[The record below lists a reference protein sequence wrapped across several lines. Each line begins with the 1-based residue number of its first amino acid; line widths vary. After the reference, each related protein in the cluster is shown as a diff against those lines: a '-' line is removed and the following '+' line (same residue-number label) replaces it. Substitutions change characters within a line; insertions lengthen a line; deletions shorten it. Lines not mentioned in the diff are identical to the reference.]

1 MLPSP
6 TALPAAAKINPSRE
20 LNCPRFDAIVFSPNR
35 HRSLAEVGLR
45 KSAIKR
51 FRLAKTAGAYAMIRA
66 FIARV
71 VKLVDT
77 RDLKSLAGN
86 SVPVQVRPRAPSR
99 STSVLIDLPSA
110 FCLSKSSR
118 TNPASQPGHS
128 AKLSGV
134 RQLAAVLLEVP
145 VHPAPGKMQFVGSHR
160 KCAVGGSDYSDESK
174 RHTVM
179 RLYAQSDV
187 G

>member
-1 MLPSP
+1 MRYTIKKAAPPLLAACVGNPQMLPSP

-110 FCLSKSSR
+110 FCGSTQLTGDCIHRHSIDN
-118 TNPASQPGHS
+118 TVPPA
-128 AKLSGV
+128 V
-134 RQLAAVLLEVP
+134 VL
-145 VHPAPGKMQFVGSHR
+145 
-160 KCAVGGSDYSDESK
+160 
-174 RHTVM
+174 
-179 RLYAQSDV
+179 
-187 G
+187 